1 MNELGAQ
8 QSAAVAVTCLADG
21 ANTILKDSAAGG
33 FQSYECL
40 KGMGAADK
48 LHKLAEEAAAR
59 GGLGSQGGLAASE
72 DILNREDSQGAFADF
87 EKNYKMGREEF
98 VGRMLAAPGDP
109 DEFSNTLSKH
119 LSKEEVFKALAD
131 GDKLSDDQKQE
142 ILAKLNGRS
151 SEIALAHKSR
161 LKQMTA
167 KEGPSIADEVREKLK
182 QEMNA
187 QERAKTAK
195 AEKRLP
201 ASQKMEQISAL
212 QDAFPVQA
220 AAVQSSSAS
229 IDELSIFEVVH
240 RKYRDKFERGLSN
253 RMN

>member
-1 MNELGAQ
+1 
-8 QSAAVAVTCLADG
+8 
-21 ANTILKDSAAGG
+21 
-33 FQSYECL
+33 
-40 KGMGAADK
+40 
-48 LHKLAEEAAAR
+48 
-59 GGLGSQGGLAASE
+59 
-72 DILNREDSQGAFADF
+72 
-87 EKNYKMGREEF
+87 
-98 VGRMLAAPGDP
+98 
-109 DEFSNTLSKH
+109 
-119 LSKEEVFKALAD
+119 
-131 GDKLSDDQKQE
+131 
-142 ILAKLNGRS
+142 
-151 SEIALAHKSR
+151 
-161 LKQMTA
+161 
-167 KEGPSIADEVREKLK
+167 
-182 QEMNA
+182 MNA